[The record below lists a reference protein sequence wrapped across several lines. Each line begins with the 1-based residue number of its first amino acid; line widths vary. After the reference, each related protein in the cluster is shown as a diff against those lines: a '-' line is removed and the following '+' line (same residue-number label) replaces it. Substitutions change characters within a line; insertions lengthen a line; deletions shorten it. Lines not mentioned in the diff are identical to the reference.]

1 LNKPEANRHLKR
13 IYKRL
18 RESRCDVALNGKLGK
33 CFGQITVDFVI
44 KDGDIDFS
52 HLIELNPYKSGKS
65 FIKTVLHECLHLA
78 YWNETEKQIRTWE
91 NEIFPLLSD
100 RQLTNLLIRCVS
112 SDKNTCFIR

>member
-1 LNKPEANRHLKR
+1 MNKGEANRHLKR

-18 RESRCDVALNGKLGK
+18 KGCRCDVVLNGKLGK
-33 CFGQITVDFVI
+33 CFGQITADFVI

-52 HLIELNPYKSGKS
+52 HLIELNPHKSGKS

-78 YWNETEKQIRTWE
+78 YWNEPEKQILRWE
-91 NEIFPLLSD
+91 QEMFPLLSD

-112 SDKNTCFIR
+112 R